1 MEDDAR
7 CGADAVMLAPVM
19 RVVSRHLPK
28 TTKAVV
34 RRWLFKDQH
43 WANPALR
50 ARGTVQDLYYWTCDA
65 RLDTVI
71 VMHNYF
77 SVFFPHLETRTDG
90 MVHVYDRDGG
100 LLGSRAVELPHQGFE
115 KMRLS
120 WLLERFGHAGLR
132 AGSDGT
138 ILFNLRV
145 PSEVQ
150 RAVAPQGERFYF
162 WHRFYIAYTVSGGQP
177 AFVHCVD
184 KTYVFND
191 METTPVRWY
200 RRAGRYQWA
209 PEMPLNITDYE
220 RFSVI
225 LMNRTPRHALVTL
238 EVHDREDRSRVWRQE
253 IPPDGVRRFELT
265 AQLLSGLIPLELR
278 MRIKGM
284 PSPWGR
290 PIVLKEFAN
299 GAISVMHC

>member
-1 MEDDAR
+1 MEDDA
-7 CGADAVMLAPVM
+7 CGGVGTLMLAPAM
-19 RVVSRHLPK
+19 RTISRRIPK
-28 TTKAVV
+28 MTKAVV

-43 WANPALR
+43 WANPVLR
-50 ARGTVQDLYYWTCDA
+50 ARGTIQDLYYWRCDP

-90 MVHVYDRDGG
+90 TVYVYDQDGG
-100 LLGSRAVELPHQGFE
+100 LLGTRSVTLPHQGFE

-120 WLLERFGHAGLR
+120 CLLEQFGR
-132 AGSDGT
+132 AGSRAGSEGT

-145 PSEVQ
+145 PSQVQ
-150 RAVAPQGERFYF
+150 HAVAPHGERFYF

-191 METTPVRWY
+191 MGMTPVRWY
-200 RRAGRYQWA
+200 RRAGQYPWA
-209 PEMPLNITDYE
+209 PEMPVNILDYE

-225 LMNRTPRHALVTL
+225 LMNRAPRQALVTL
-238 EVHDREDRSRVWRQE
+238 EVHDREGRLRAWSQE

-265 AQLLSGLIPLELR
+265 PQLLSGLTPFELR